1 MRLSVR
7 LTLAMTVLVA
17 CTVAAIG
24 VLAYY
29 NIGRAAV
36 PSGLTR
42 LAYQA
47 KARLGA
53 YESVLRIIR
62 NEVLSARLLP
72 AHLGI
77 VRSRLNGGTDPEVG
91 LTEAQWRA
99 HLAAA
104 YAGNMQVKPGLL
116 AYRLVG
122 VANGGRALIA
132 VDRQGPN
139 RSIRTV
145 PDAELPTFGD
155 DETFRHAAGL
165 TGDEV
170 YFSPIRIFWAPS
182 GTDAA
187 ASSSPRFTAAAP
199 VRDSSGA
206 VFAVLMITYDL
217 RPVFERIRDVLDND
231 TDVYF
236 VEADG
241 GYMMNYMD
249 GRVVSAEPERRWQ
262 DDFPQLAAAL
272 GDKPGAAAVFSRPDG
287 ERVAAAIVMAPLSN
301 GIRTAVIETEPL
313 ERIMAPA
320 TALRTPGLIVGL
332 AAVLGAVLLSAL
344 LSRSIASPIMQLT
357 RAVAAFSRTGRLVMP
372 AGLRGES
379 RILADAFA
387 ETVAKIDEAN
397 AALRSKSELLDKTIA
412 SMADAVAVLDAEG
425 KRVFANPTCVA
436 LFGVAEDIGSERWK
450 RKYKRF
456 LADGVTPMPDYDSP
470 AARARRGESFDNVE
484 LGIRHGDDPVVQL
497 AASARRMENPDGSFA
512 GAVIVYRNLTAFKE
526 SERQL
531 RQAQKM
537 QAIGQLTGGV
547 AHDLNNILTVITGG
561 IEMLADG
568 VSDRPALRDVATM
581 VDQAVTRASD
591 LTHGLLSF
599 SRKQPLQPRSID
611 VNALMLDTVKLL
623 RPTLGA
629 GIEIDVE
636 PSPDLRPALA
646 DPSQLGSALINL
658 AINARDAMKGNGK
671 LLLETGNV
679 DLDQAYAAQHDEVS
693 AGRYV
698 MLAVS
703 DTGCGIPAAIR
714 DRVFEPFFTTK
725 PVGEGTGL
733 GLSMV
738 YGFVKQSGGHIELY
752 SEEGHGTT
760 IRLYLP
766 YAVASLDTGLDSAA
780 PPLAQ
785 GGRESVL
792 VVEDDAL
799 VRSYVMTHLKALGY
813 TAHSAA
819 SAAEAMSMVYDDVEF
834 DLLFTDVMLAGGMN
848 GPQLAEELR
857 KYKPGLKV
865 LFTSGYTE
873 NAMLHHG
880 RLGPAVQLLP
890 KPYRRADLARMLRR
904 VLDAEADVPAK

>member
-7 LTLAMTVLVA
+7 LTLAMTALVA

-29 NIGRAAV
+29 NIGRAVV

-77 VRSRLNGGTDPEVG
+77 ARAQRGSGFDPEVG
-91 LTEAQWRA
+91 LSDAQWRK

-104 YAGNMQVKPGLL
+104 YAGNMRVKPGIL
-116 AYRLVG
+116 AYRLIG
-122 VANGGRALIA
+122 VADDGRTLIA
-132 VDRQGPN
+132 VDRHGPN
-139 RSIRTV
+139 GSVRTV
-145 PDAELPTFGD
+145 PDAELTRLGGD
-155 DETFRHAAGL
+155 EAFRRALEL

-170 YFSPIRIFWAPS
+170 FFSPIRIFSDANNA
-182 GTDAA
+182 GTVP
-187 ASSSPRFTAAAP
+187 SSPRFTVAAP
-199 VRDSSGA
+199 VRDEEGT
-206 VFAVLMITYDL
+206 VFAVLMVTLDL
-217 RPVFERIRDVLDND
+217 RPIFERIRDVLDND

-241 GYMMNYMD
+241 SYMMTYID
-249 GRVVSAEPERRWQ
+249 GRILPAEPERRWQ
-262 DDFPQLAAAL
+262 DDFPQLAATL
-272 GDKPGAAAVFSRPDG
+272 GDKPGTAAVFSRPDG
-287 ERVAAAIVMAPLSN
+287 ERVAAAIVMATLSS
-301 GIRTAVIETEPL
+301 GVRTAVIETEPL

-332 AAVLGAVLLSAL
+332 AAILGAVLLSAL
-344 LSRSIASPIMQLT
+344 LSRSLAKPIAQLT
-357 RAVAAFSRTGRLVMP
+357 RAVIAFSRTGRLVVP
-372 AGLRGES
+372 VGLHGES
-379 RILADAFA
+379 RILADAFD
-387 ETVAKIDEAN
+387 ETVAKIDAAN
-397 AALRSKSELLDKTIA
+397 AALRGKSELLDKTIA
-412 SMADAVAVLDAEG
+412 SMADAVAVLDADG
-425 KRVFANPTCVA
+425 KRVFANPTCVT

-450 RKYKRF
+450 LKYKRF

-497 AASARRMENPDGSFA
+497 AASARRIENPDGSFA

-561 IEMLADG
+561 IEILADG
-568 VSDRPALRDVATM
+568 VSDRPGLKDVAAM

-636 PSPDLRPALA
+636 PAPDLRPALA

-703 DTGCGIPAAIR
+703 DTGCGIPASIR

-725 PVGEGTGL
+725 AVGEGTGL

-766 YAVASLDTGLDSAA
+766 YAAANLDVGPDSAA

-834 DLLFTDVMLAGGMN
+834 DLLFTDVMLSGGMN
-848 GPQLAEELR
+848 GPQLADELR
-857 KYKPGLKV
+857 KYKPNLKV

-880 RLGPAVQLLP
+880 RLDPAVMLLP

-904 VLDAEADVPAK
+904 VLDTEADVPAK

>member
-7 LTLAMTVLVA
+7 LTLAMTALVS

-24 VLAYY
+24 LLAYY
-29 NIGRAAV
+29 NIGRAVV
-36 PSGLTR
+36 PSELTR

-53 YESVLRIIR
+53 YESVLRIVR

-72 AHLGI
+72 AHSGI
-77 VRSRLNGGTDPEVG
+77 IRAQRNGGVDPELG
-91 LTEAQWRA
+91 LTDAQWRQ
-99 HLAAA
+99 HLAEA
-104 YAGNMQVKPGLL
+104 YAGNMQIKPGILG
-116 AYRLVG
+116 YRLTRIADGGRVLIEVDRRG
-122 VANGGRALIA
+122 ANGA
-132 VDRQGPN
+132 
-139 RSIRTV
+139 IRV
-145 PDAELPTFGD
+145 VADAELPQRID
-155 DETFRHAAGL
+155 SDAFREVVDL
-165 TGDEV
+165 TGDAV
-170 YFSPIRIFWAPS
+170 HFSQLRIVQGDDRDGGVSYPQIS
-182 GTDAA
+182 
-187 ASSSPRFTAAAP
+187 AAAP
-199 VRDSSGA
+199 IRDADGA
-206 VFAVLMITYDL
+206 VFAVLSIELDL

-241 GYMMNYMD
+241 GYLMTYMA
-249 GRVVSAEPERRWQ
+249 GRIVPAEPERRWQ
-262 DDFPQLAAAL
+262 DDFPGLAAEI
-272 GDKPGAAAVFSRPDG
+272 GDKPGTATVIPGRDG
-287 ERVAAAIVMAPLSN
+287 RRLAAAIVMAPLSS
-301 GIRTAVIETEPL
+301 GVRTGVIETEPL

-320 TALRTPGLIVGL
+320 RALRTPGLIVGL
-332 AAVLGAVLLSAL
+332 AALLGAVLLAAL
-344 LSRSIASPIMQLT
+344 LSRSLAKPIALLT
-357 RAVAAFSRTGRLVMP
+357 RAVTAFSRTGRLVVP
-372 AGLRGES
+372 PGLQGES
-379 RILADAFA
+379 RILAGAFA
-387 ETVAKIDEAN
+387 ETVARIDAAN

-412 SMADAVAVLDAEG
+412 SMADAVAVLDAAG

-436 LFGVAEDIGSERWK
+436 LFGTAEEIGSERWK
-450 RKYKRF
+450 KKYKRF

-497 AASARRMENPDGSFA
+497 AASSRRIENPDGSFG
-512 GAVIVYRNLTAFKE
+512 GAVIVYRNVTAFKE

-561 IEMLADG
+561 IEIIADG
-568 VSDRPALRDVATM
+568 VVDRPELKDVAAM
-581 VDQAVTRASD
+581 IDQAVTRASD

-611 VNALMLDTVKLL
+611 VNALLLDTVKLL

-629 GIEIDVE
+629 GIEIEVE

-658 AINARDAMKGNGK
+658 AVNARDAMRGNGK

-679 DLDQAYAAQHDEVS
+679 DLDQAYAEQHDEVA

-703 DTGCGIPAAIR
+703 DNGCGIPASIR

-725 PVGEGTGL
+725 AVGEGTGL

-738 YGFVKQSGGHIELY
+738 YGFIKQSGGHIELY

-766 YAVASLDTGLDSAA
+766 CAAVGDGTLEPAA
-780 PPLAQ
+780 PPLAK

-813 TAHSAA
+813 RAHSAA
-819 SAAEAMSMVYDDVEF
+819 SAGEAMSMVYDGVRF
-834 DLLFTDVMLAGGMN
+834 DLLFTDVMLPGGMN

-857 KYKPGLKV
+857 KYKPDLKV

-873 NAMLHHG
+873 TAMLRHG
-880 RLGPAVQLLP
+880 RIDAEVQLLP
-890 KPYRRADLARMLRR
+890 KPYRRADLARMLRL
-904 VLDAEADVPAK
+904 VLDTEAGVPAK

>member
-7 LTLAMTVLVA
+7 LTLAMTALVA

-29 NIGRAAV
+29 NIGRAVV

-77 VRSRLNGGTDPEVG
+77 ARAQRGSGFDPEVG
-91 LTEAQWRA
+91 LSDAQWRK

-104 YAGNMQVKPGLL
+104 YAGNMRVKPGIL
-116 AYRLVG
+116 AYRLIG
-122 VANGGRALIA
+122 VADDGRTLIA
-132 VDRQGPN
+132 VDRHGPN
-139 RSIRTV
+139 GSVRTV
-145 PDAELPTFGD
+145 PDAELTRLGGD
-155 DETFRHAAGL
+155 EAFRRALEL

-170 YFSPIRIFWAPS
+170 FFSPIRIFSDANS
-182 GTDAA
+182 AGTVP
-187 ASSSPRFTAAAP
+187 SSPRFTVAAP
-199 VRDSSGA
+199 VRDEEGT
-206 VFAVLMITYDL
+206 VFAVLMVTLDL
-217 RPVFERIRDVLDND
+217 RPIFERIRDVLDND

-241 GYMMNYMD
+241 SYMMTYID
-249 GRVVSAEPERRWQ
+249 GRILPAEPERRWQ
-262 DDFPQLAAAL
+262 DDFPQLAATL
-272 GDKPGAAAVFSRPDG
+272 GDKPGTAAVFSRPDG
-287 ERVAAAIVMAPLSN
+287 ERVAAAIVMATLSS
-301 GIRTAVIETEPL
+301 GVRTAVIETEPL

-320 TALRTPGLIVGL
+320 TALRTSGLIVGL
-332 AAVLGAVLLSAL
+332 AAILGAVLLSAL
-344 LSRSIASPIMQLT
+344 LSRSLAKPIAQLT
-357 RAVAAFSRTGRLVMP
+357 RAVIAFSRTGRLVVP
-372 AGLRGES
+372 VGLHGES
-379 RILADAFA
+379 RILADAFD
-387 ETVAKIDEAN
+387 ETVAKIDAAN
-397 AALRSKSELLDKTIA
+397 AALRGKSELLDKTIA
-412 SMADAVAVLDAEG
+412 SMADAVAVLDADG
-425 KRVFANPTCVA
+425 KRVFANPTCVT

-450 RKYKRF
+450 LKYKRF

-497 AASARRMENPDGSFA
+497 AASARRIENPDGSFA

-561 IEMLADG
+561 IEILADG
-568 VSDRPALRDVATM
+568 VSDRPGLKDVAAM

-636 PSPDLRPALA
+636 PAPDLRPALA

-703 DTGCGIPAAIR
+703 DTGCGIPASIR

-725 PVGEGTGL
+725 AVGEGTGL

-766 YAVASLDTGLDSAA
+766 YAAANLDVGPDSAA

-834 DLLFTDVMLAGGMN
+834 DLLFTDVMLSGGMN
-848 GPQLAEELR
+848 GPQLADELR
-857 KYKPGLKV
+857 KYKPNLKV

-880 RLGPAVQLLP
+880 RLDPAVMLLP

>member
-7 LTLAMTVLVA
+7 LTLAMTALVA

-29 NIGRAAV
+29 NIGRAVV

-77 VRSRLNGGTDPEVG
+77 ARAQRGSGFDPEVG
-91 LTEAQWRA
+91 LSDAQWRK

-104 YAGNMQVKPGLL
+104 YAGNMRVKPGIL
-116 AYRLVG
+116 AYRLIG
-122 VANGGRALIA
+122 VADDGRTLFA
-132 VDRQGPN
+132 VDRHGPN
-139 RSIRTV
+139 GSVRTV
-145 PDAELPTFGD
+145 PDAELTRLGGD
-155 DETFRHAAGL
+155 EAFRRALDL

-170 YFSPIRIFWAPS
+170 FFSPIQIFSDPNNA
-182 GTDAA
+182 GTVP
-187 ASSSPRFTAAAP
+187 SSPRFTVAAP
-199 VRDSSGA
+199 VRDEEGT
-206 VFAVLMITYDL
+206 VFAVLMVTLDL
-217 RPVFERIRDVLDND
+217 RPIFERIRDVLDND

-241 GYMMNYMD
+241 SYMMTYID
-249 GRVVSAEPERRWQ
+249 GRILPAEPERRWQ
-262 DDFPQLAAAL
+262 DDFPQLAATL
-272 GDKPGAAAVFSRPDG
+272 GDKPGTAAVFSRPDG
-287 ERVAAAIVMAPLSN
+287 ERVAAAIVMATLSS
-301 GIRTAVIETEPL
+301 GVRTAVIETEPL

-332 AAVLGAVLLSAL
+332 AAILGAVLLSAL
-344 LSRSIASPIMQLT
+344 LSRSLAKPIAQLT
-357 RAVAAFSRTGRLVMP
+357 RAVIAFSRTGRLVVP
-372 AGLRGES
+372 VGLHGES
-379 RILADAFA
+379 RILADAFD
-387 ETVAKIDEAN
+387 ETVAKIDAAN
-397 AALRSKSELLDKTIA
+397 AALRGKSELLDKTIA
-412 SMADAVAVLDAEG
+412 SMADAVAVLDADG
-425 KRVFANPTCVA
+425 KRVFANPTCVT

-450 RKYKRF
+450 LKYKRF

-497 AASARRMENPDGSFA
+497 AASARRIENPDGSFA

-561 IEMLADG
+561 IEILADG
-568 VSDRPALRDVATM
+568 VSDRPGLKDVAAM

-636 PSPDLRPALA
+636 PAPDLRPALA

-703 DTGCGIPAAIR
+703 DTGCGIPASIR

-725 PVGEGTGL
+725 AVGEGTGL

-766 YAVASLDTGLDSAA
+766 YAAANLDVGPDSAA

-834 DLLFTDVMLAGGMN
+834 DLLFTDVMLSGGMN
-848 GPQLAEELR
+848 GPQLADELR
-857 KYKPGLKV
+857 KYKPNLKV

-880 RLGPAVQLLP
+880 RLDPAVMLLP